1 MPRRLIAIA
10 LVVVALVG
18 GYAAFGTYALP
29 GLVRGAVVDG
39 LKDNFGAD
47 ASLGEVRFHPIEL
60 RLVAHDFEVR
70 DAEGAPALGFGTL
83 DVDFTLA
90 SVWRRAWA
98 FDAIRLEQPVAHL
111 VRLPDG
117 GTNLARLF
125 ASREPAPAEASAA
138 AELPRVHVGVLE
150 LAGGRVEF
158 EDRARAVPFAAVLAP
173 ISFRLD
179 DFRSEGSRNAF
190 RLEAAADSG
199 ARFEF
204 EGAVAAAPLGSRG
217 SLSIAALPARQIAA
231 YLGELL
237 PISLQEGTI
246 GLESRYDVTLA
257 EDGLRGSID
266 VPAVEVR
273 GLATLGP
280 RQEVPWQIAS
290 VAVRDSR
297 VELAGRS
304 VGVGSVEVA
313 GARLPLWRSAAGLE
327 LPGLRAA
334 PAVPPPAGS
343 GAPPATAPTNEP
355 PARTAAEAPEPP
367 AWRVEVGRVSL
378 RDITLPFEDRTLTPA
393 AALDVVVEELT
404 VDGLSWP
411 LDGPLDVAARIASGA
426 GGTIGA
432 RGKVEPAPLA
442 ADLDIDLESLSL
454 APARPYIARGSDLLL
469 DAGSLGGALKIGL
482 GPGAARPLSVAGNL
496 QLDGLRSRD
505 RLLQEDFARWRALEI
520 RGIDYRSSPASLSI
534 REIVAREPWIRLVIG
549 ANGVTNIEAVLDPAA
564 AAARAERIA
573 AERAAERHGKMTGSR
588 QEPTADAGRGR
599 AAQAAAAQAPRMR
612 MRIDRVRI
620 ADGATHF
627 ADFTVRPNF
636 AIAAEQLSGTITGLS
651 SDPAARARVEIAGK
665 VDRYA
670 PVTVEGEVNYL
681 SAHSFTDLT
690 ARFDNI
696 ELSTFN
702 PYSGKFA
709 GYAIDKGKLSVR
721 TRYRVENRRLDA
733 EHDIRI
739 DQLELGGKVDS
750 PDAVSLPL
758 RLAIALLKDRDGVI
772 DLELPVSGSIDDP
785 SFRIGP
791 IVWKMVVNL
800 IGKIVTAPF
809 ALIGS
814 LFGGGEE
821 LSFIDFAPGSA
832 AVDPATGAKLE
843 SLRKGLVGRP
853 ALRIDVPAAADPAV
867 DRRALE
873 AQRFDAALAAGAA
886 DEVWRSDRKAYRDR
900 LASIY
905 REKLGAR
912 PDIPKPPPPAEDEA
926 APDPVEHAI
935 AWLEAALRPSFAV
948 PDEALKELAYARAA
962 AVQDALLGDGQ
973 VDPSRVFVV
982 TGAAK
987 PADGAVRVELS
998 LK

>member
-1 MPRRLIAIA
+1 
-10 LVVVALVG
+10 
-18 GYAAFGTYALP
+18 
-29 GLVRGAVVDG
+29 
-39 LKDNFGAD
+39 
-47 ASLGEVRFHPIEL
+47 
-60 RLVAHDFEVR
+60 
-70 DAEGAPALGFGTL
+70 
-83 DVDFTLA
+83 
-90 SVWRRAWA
+90 
-98 FDAIRLEQPVAHL
+98 

-125 ASREPAPAEASAA
+125 ARREAAPAEGSGA

-158 EDRARAVPFAAVLAP
+158 EDRARPVPFAAVFAP
-173 ISFRLD
+173 IGFRLD
-179 DFRSEGSRNAF
+179 DFRSEGSGNAF

-237 PISLQEGTI
+237 PVSLQEGTI
-246 GLESRYDVTLA
+246 GLEARYDLSLA
-257 EDGLRGSID
+257 EEGLRGSID
-266 VPAVEVR
+266 VPAIEVR

-297 VELAGRS
+297 IDLAGRS

-313 GARLPLWRSAAGLE
+313 GARLPLWRSAAGVE

-334 PAVPPPAGS
+334 PAAPPLADS
-343 GAPPATAPTNEP
+343 GEPPATAPTIEP
-355 PARTAAEAPEPP
+355 PAKTPGEAPEPP
-367 AWRVEVGRVSL
+367 AWRLEVGTVSL

-393 AALDVVVEELT
+393 AVLDVTVEQLT
-404 VDGLSWP
+404 VGGLRWP
-411 LDGPLDVAARIASGA
+411 FDGPLDVAARIASAA

-432 RGKVEPAPLA
+432 RGKVEPEPLA
-442 ADLDIDLESLSL
+442 ADLDVDLESLGL
-454 APARPYIARGSDLLL
+454 APAQPYIAQGSDLLL
-469 DAGSLGGALKIGL
+469 DAGNLGGALKIRL
-482 GPGAARPLSVAGNL
+482 GPGATGPLSVAGNL

-505 RLLQEDFARWRALEI
+505 RLLEQDLARWRALEI
-520 RGIDYRSSPASLSI
+520 RGIDYRSSPASLAI

-564 AAARAERIA
+564 AAAKAERIA
-573 AERAAERHGKMTGSR
+573 AERAAERPGSR
-588 QEPTADAGRGR
+588 QEGLSDAGQSR
-599 AAQAAAAQAPRMR
+599 AAQAAAAQAPRIR

-620 ADGATHF
+620 VDGATQF
-627 ADFTVRPNF
+627 ADLTVRPNF
-636 AIAAEQLSGTITGLS
+636 SIAAEQLSGTITGLS

-681 SAHSFTDLT
+681 SAQSFTDLT

-721 TRYRVENRRLDA
+721 THYRVENRRLDA
-733 EHDIRI
+733 QHDIRI

-832 AVDPATGAKLE
+832 SVDPATRAKLE
-843 SLRKGLVGRP
+843 SLRKGLIERP
-853 ALRIDVPAAADPAV
+853 ALRLDVPAAADPAV
-867 DRRALE
+867 DRPALE
-873 AQRFDAALAAGAA
+873 AQRFDAAVAAGTSG
-886 DEVWRSDRKAYRDR
+886 EGWRNDRKAYRDR
-900 LASIY
+900 LAALH
-905 REKLGAR
+905 RERLGSR
-912 PDIPKPPPPAEDEA
+912 PDIPKPPPAAEGEP

-948 PDEALKELAYARAA
+948 PDEALKELAQARAA
-962 AVQDALLGDGQ
+962 AVQDTLLGDGQ
-973 VDPSRVFVV
+973 VDPARVFVV
-982 TGAAK
+982 TGEAK
-987 PADGAVRVELS
+987 PAEGAVRLELT